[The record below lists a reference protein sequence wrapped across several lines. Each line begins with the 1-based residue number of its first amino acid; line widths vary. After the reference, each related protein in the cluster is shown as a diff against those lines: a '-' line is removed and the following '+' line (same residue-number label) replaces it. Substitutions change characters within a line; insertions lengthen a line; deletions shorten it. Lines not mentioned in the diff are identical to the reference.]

1 MISFIVAR
9 SKNNVIGCK
18 NQLPWHLP
26 NDLQF
31 FKKVTMGHP
40 IVMGRKTFESIGK
53 PLPGRRNIVLTRD
66 PDFQAEGVE
75 VVHDKA
81 TICQLA
87 EEEEVFLIGGAQ
99 IFSLFMDVVENI
111 YITEIDAEF
120 IGDTF
125 FPPWDREQFDCVCQL
140 KGEVDEKNLYPHTFY
155 IYQRKP

>member
-18 NQLPWHLP
+18 NELPWHLP

-66 PDFQAEGVE
+66 PHFQAEGVE

-81 TICQLA
+81 AVCQLA
-87 EEEEVFLIGGAQ
+87 EKEEVFLIGGAQ
-99 IFSLFMDVVENI
+99 IFALFMDVVENI

-125 FPPWDREQFDCVCQL
+125 FPPWNKDQFDCVYQL